1 MAAQRSYL
9 FVSYSREDL
18 DRVRPVIEATRRE
31 LAALGLPVELWV
43 DLASLKPGE
52 VWDVAIADA
61 SGLRLGCSSLSPSV
75 RSAPKWV
82 LRELAMSAVASDKLI
97 IPVLLDWPVELPSD
111 LANRQ
116 WLDLSGPRTALEIET
131 GAGRIAQAVREFLT
145 RTPKPAAP
153 VSAMEAPLL
162 AADFAEQARA
172 SKATAS
178 GQEQPTSV
186 FVVHGRSPKALA
198 ETGGLPPFRGLS
210 AAVLS
215 RLDDFPQSLFQ
226 KFWPVATRRDLQ
238 SCCFPPTTTAR
249 PASNLKR

>member
-1 MAAQRSYL
+1 MAAPRSYL

-61 SGLRLGCSSLSPSV
+61 LRSSVGLLLFVSQRSL
-75 RSAPKWV
+75 RSEWV

-116 WLDLSGPRTALEIET
+116 WLDLPGPRTALEIET

-153 VSAMEAPLL
+153 ASAMEAPLL

-172 SKATAS
+172 SKA
-178 GQEQPTSV
+178 
-186 FVVHGRSPKALA
+186 
-198 ETGGLPPFRGLS
+198 
-210 AAVLS
+210 
-215 RLDDFPQSLFQ
+215 
-226 KFWPVATRRDLQ
+226 
-238 SCCFPPTTTAR
+238 
-249 PASNLKR
+249 

>member
-61 SGLRLGCSSLSPSV
+61 LRSSVGLLFFVSQRSL
-75 RSAPKWV
+75 RSEWV

-215 RLDDFPQSLFQ
+215 RLDDSPQSLFQ
-226 KFWPVATRRDLQ
+226 KFWSVATRRDLQ